1 MSSHTFYLPTS
12 PKFQILM
19 FWWKQNLWSIKCPFR
34 PPLIIYKCSSG
45 SRGQNKTPAKRM
57 VYWEISF
64 VWCDLIITFLL
75 GNDNWLVITARVAKK
90 PPSLPGWVAQ
100 PCFLWGRN
108 LAIWTDWLTPE
119 RTSDSS
125 VLSSFGAGEAQGR
138 ALQSGLGGHSCF
150 WGSGRNLKSHFGAF
164 NTQCI
169 FLSNWNPSLKYVST
183 FHFLTKP
190 VEISC
195 AVNVDA

>member
-45 SRGQNKTPAKRM
+45 SRGQNKTPAKRS

-64 VWCDLIITFLL
+64 VWCDLIMFLL

-90 PPSLPGWVAQ
+90 PPSHAG
-100 PCFLWGRN
+100 
-108 LAIWTDWLTPE
+108 
-119 RTSDSS
+119 
-125 VLSSFGAGEAQGR
+125 LSPD
-138 ALQSGLGGHSCF
+138 HHHCSCCT
-150 WGSGRNLKSHFGAF
+150 AV
-164 NTQCI
+164 
-169 FLSNWNPSLKYVST
+169 SNESPVST
-183 FHFLTKP
+183 FETGSRISVFQSRVRDGIENFFLP
-190 VEISC
+190 VSRFETRSRFSFFQSQFFSKSWVSRLSGIF
-195 AVNVDA
+195 VL